1 MSSGAGSLVGPAIGW
16 HAEWCEDAFVEDSV
30 RQNLIMAFNSALR
43 TSALVGVVDFQRAA
57 LAFGTVVEGSEG
69 GVIELGPLYAFLV
82 QQGAPELGVA
92 EVLLFL
98 KSREERYGVTFNLPS
113 ALASMTP
120 EQIDSVVQSYISRS
134 TPRSNQ
140 GPQQPLP
147 EMPTSAPTT
156 MVGQTQ
162 FGGKSGYGAKKGQRL
177 PIVLAVCVV
186 AAIGNFFYSQATRTP
201 PPAPLN
207 LSDPAGLPC
216 INPVGSNGAVLC
228 SLPTAFFTGESKEAL
243 DARAQVTKAAVAI
256 RGYRR
261 ILILTKEDGKLRR
274 AIVW

>member
-1 MSSGAGSLVGPAIGW
+1 M
-16 HAEWCEDAFVEDSV
+16 EDSV

-69 GVIELGPLYAFLV
+69 GVVEFGPLYAFMV

-98 KSREERYGVTFNLPS
+98 KSREDRYGVTFNLPS
-113 ALASMTP
+113 ALAAMTP

-134 TPRSNQ
+134 TPRANQ

-147 EMPTSAPTT
+147 DMPTSAPTT

-162 FGGKSGYGAKKGQRL
+162 FGGKSGYGATRFQRL
-177 PIVLAVCVV
+177 PVVLFVCVV
-186 AAIGNFFYSQATRTP
+186 VAVGNFLYAEFTRAP
-201 PPAPLN
+201 PPVPLN

-216 INPVGSNGAVLC
+216 ENPIGSNGAVLC
-228 SLPTAFFTGESKEAL
+228 YVPTSFYKREPKEGL
-243 DARAQVTKAAVAI
+243 DARAQVTKAGVGA

-261 ILILTKEDGKLRR
+261 ILVITKEDSKLRR